1 MIRPW
6 LGAALF
12 AMIPLSAIAM
22 TWLPQETYEQIIGA
36 LSDLMLRWVA
46 PVIFVLIFANIGY
59 RLFKA
64 DRR

>member
-1 MIRPW
+1 MNRRW

-12 AMIPLSAIAM
+12 AMIPLSAIALS
-22 TWLPQETYEQIIGA
+22 WFPGQIQDRIADA
-36 LSDLMLRWVA
+36 LADVSRRWIV
-46 PVIFVLIFANIGY
+46 PIMFVLVFANIGY